1 MSAGGD
7 GADGEKGEAMAQWW
21 KKRSKSN
28 DDSDDDDMEYMHG
41 PRPRLLM
48 PRRAVPST
56 TRDSGSSIK
65 VMMVDFSKPD
75 TKLDF

>member
-41 PRPRLLM
+41 PRPRLLT
-48 PRRAVPST
+48 PRRAVDYARQWQQHQSN
-56 TRDSGSSIK
+56 DG
-65 VMMVDFSKPD
+65 
-75 TKLDF
+75 